1 MSRSFTNAIDN
12 PAEIHLP
19 QRKRY
24 RSDEGTAVVPAKLG
38 LVERPASA
46 RWDAA
51 GVSSVTK

>member
-1 MSRSFTNAIDN
+1 MPRSFTKLIHK
-12 PAEIHLP
+12 PADMHLP

-46 RWDAA
+46 RWDAG
-51 GVSSVTK
+51 GVAP

>member
-1 MSRSFTNAIDN
+1 MPRSFTNAIDK
-12 PAEIHLP
+12 PAEMYLP

-24 RSDEGTAVVPAKLG
+24 RSDEGKAVVPAKLG

-51 GVSSVTK
+51 EVSSVTK